1 MIPQRVRASAVV
13 AQATRFEG
21 ELPVGALP
29 RLLAVLPY
37 PDIALQVALQGASP
51 RGQAQLHGRVSGRL
65 PMQCLRCERSFDW
78 ALEVRLDLRL
88 VTDEEEER
96 RLLQDADPYWV
107 QDDQLPLHDLIEDE
121 VLLGLPMLPRCPA
134 CENSVQQAPPQV
146 LGEVQKVQ
154 LKENPFAALKGKLKQ
169 DE

>member
-13 AQATRFEG
+13 AQATRFHG
-21 ELPVGALP
+21 ELPVGSLP
-29 RLLAVLPY
+29 RLLAVLPH
-37 PDIALQVALQGASP
+37 PEILLRVELQGASP
-51 RGQAQLHGRVSGRL
+51 RGQAQLKGRVTGEL
-65 PMQCLRCERSFDW
+65 PMQCLRCDRAFEW
-78 ALEVRLDLRL
+78 ALEVQLDLRL
-88 VTDEEEER
+88 VTDEDEER

-107 QDDQLPLHDLIEDE
+107 QDDQLPLHELIEDE

-134 CENSVQQAPPQV
+134 CETSVQQAPPQV
-146 LGEVQKVQ
+146 LGQVQKIQ